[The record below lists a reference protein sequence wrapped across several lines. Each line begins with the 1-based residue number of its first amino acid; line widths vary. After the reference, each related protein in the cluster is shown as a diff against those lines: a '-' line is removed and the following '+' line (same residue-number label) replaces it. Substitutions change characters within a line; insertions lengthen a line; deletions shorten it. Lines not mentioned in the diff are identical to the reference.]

1 MQLDQSPFF
10 RKTIT
15 PWYDSNFACW
25 VLIVAMA
32 PVFAFALAG
41 FLVAAGEP
49 SFSPHTWFPTTLCTL
64 SGFLALKVFFRL
76 KSRHE

>member
-25 VLIVAMA
+25 VLIAAMV
-32 PVFAFALAG
+32 PVFAFAVAG
-41 FLVAAGEP
+41 ILVAANDPG
-49 SFSPHTWFPTTLCTL
+49 FVPHAWFPSTLCSL
-64 SGFLALKVFFRL
+64 SGFLALKVFLRL
-76 KSRHE
+76 RSRHE